1 MSGSARLRYKA
12 NVFGFHLDEIEAI
25 HLAEARKR
33 ELLITKL
40 YQRFN
45 NSVANQIRNAEGNLE
60 IVQRKRSK

>member
-1 MSGSARLRYKA
+1 MSGSARLKYKA
-12 NVFGFHLDEIEAI
+12 SVFGFHLDEIEAI

-45 NSVANQIRNAEGNLE
+45 NSVAN
-60 IVQRKRSK
+60 